1 MSFISNIYTKYRVEA
16 KISVSH
22 LEAEAKRLLDRFFAE
37 YHLPVPRLKVVGT
50 IGEGW
55 LGITL
60 WSSKDPTNTTIKL
73 QTRAVEDPKT
83 LERILL
89 HELIHHWDFLVNK
102 PTDDEKKVRRQN
114 SGHGKEFKKY
124 AERINAVMGKNFITE
139 VSDLSYDIES
149 GTEYFLLVQPAE
161 PFGYKKG
168 TYSFS
173 WAASPD
179 KKQKAVINL
188 RIAEQGARLF
198 KSKDDAFVHGQKIGK
213 FVGTSLDLKLQEK
226 LKDIYEKGTQVQ
238 HAA

>member
-1 MSFISNIYTKYRVEA
+1 MSFISAVYNKYQVEA
-16 KISVSH
+16 MISVSH

-37 YHLPVPRLKVVGT
+37 YHLPIPHLKIVDT
-50 IGEGW
+50 IKEGW

-60 WSSKDPTNTTIKL
+60 WSSKDPSNTTIKL
-73 QTRAVEDPKT
+73 QTRAVGDPKT

-89 HELIHHWDFLVNK
+89 HELIHHWDYLVNK
-102 PTDDEKKVRRQN
+102 PTDDEKKTRRQN

-124 AERINAVMGKNFITE
+124 AERINAIMGKNFITE
-139 VSDLSYDIES
+139 VSDLSYDVES
-149 GTEYFLLVQPAE
+149 GKEYFLLIQPAVD
-161 PFGYKKG
+161 FKKG

-173 WAASPD
+173 WEMRPN
-179 KKQKAVINL
+179 KKQRAIINQ

-198 KSKDDAFVHGQKIGK
+198 KSKDDAFLHGQKIGR
-213 FVGTSLDLKLQEK
+213 FVGTSLDPDLQEK